1 MRRDGQVRLEALDG
15 LRGLAAL
22 EIVVLHVWMFD
33 HEDSHGGFDPQS
45 AADMAINELRLG
57 VVLFFVLS
65 GFRRTRLR
73 ALPAE
78 T

>member
-1 MRRDGQVRLEALDG
+1 
-15 LRGLAAL
+15 
-22 EIVVLHVWMFD
+22 
-33 HEDSHGGFDPQS
+33 
-45 AADMAINELRLG
+45 MAINELRLG